1 MDMKKKYSYIIL
13 LLLVGISGAWY
24 LAKGRTGTVM
34 DKGVME
40 AYPAAIVAQV
50 YDIASRARL
59 ARGEQEKLAIYF
71 IEKDRLANEAKA
83 RNEDPAV
90 FSDYYEVNY
99 EEISGILGGEGF
111 NRYILSLDEDKGLRD
126 YPLSFKL
133 RKLVSEQ
140 KESLG
145 LTTGQVTEI
154 LSEVKQNELARRAG
168 GYNIDS
174 AENEC
179 LRRVLSDT
187 QYRGY
192 FYRSAEVHAEQRVAD
207 IIGKLQQADLIAEGD
222 SARIYRLLYPYEYER
237 AGGLAYYRAM
247 KENILHDRFRDS
259 MACHQPAITILY
271 DGHRNLHP
279 WSWPLNILHHRD
291 SLDLSGKQVD
301 AIVSVYRQV
310 QENEFKDKY
319 NRNPE
324 SEEDRFNRGRF
335 EKDELVKVLNA
346 KQMDAYFTIR
356 NRKGAESD
364 AKKDWEKLDGHGL
377 VTSTDSLAVLKD
389 LLDYRLRVRL
399 ANEWIGIEKSKRN
412 EFAKRDIIDNRPELL
427 KKLDEKIKADRERN
441 VVRF

>member
-1 MDMKKKYSYIIL
+1 
-13 LLLVGISGAWY
+13 
-24 LAKGRTGTVM
+24 
-34 DKGVME
+34 
-40 AYPAAIVAQV
+40 
-50 YDIASRARL
+50 DIASRARL

-389 LLDYRLRVRL
+389 LLDY
-399 ANEWIGIEKSKRN
+399 
-412 EFAKRDIIDNRPELL
+412 
-427 KKLDEKIKADRERN
+427 
-441 VVRF
+441 

>member
-1 MDMKKKYSYIIL
+1 MKKKYSYIIL

-24 LAKGRTGTVM
+24 LAKGRTGMVM
-34 DKGVME
+34 DRGVME

-50 YDIASRARL
+50 YDIASRAGL
-59 ARGEQEKLAIYF
+59 IRGEQEKLAIYF
-71 IEKDRLANEAKA
+71 MEKDRLANEAKDKG
-83 RNEDPAV
+83 EGPDV
-90 FSDYYEVNY
+90 FSAYYKIDY
-99 EEISGILGGEGF
+99 EEIGDILGGEDF
-111 NRYILSLDEDKGLRD
+111 NRYILSLYEDKGLRD

-145 LTTGQVTEI
+145 LTTGQVTAI
-154 LSEVKQNELARRAG
+154 LDEVKQNEMARRAG

-187 QYRGY
+187 QYRGH
-192 FYRSAEVHAEQRVAD
+192 FYRSAEVHAAQRVAD
-207 IIGKLQQADLIAEGD
+207 IIGKLQEADLIANGD

-237 AGGLAYYRAM
+237 TGGLAYYRAM

-259 MACHQPAITILY
+259 IACLQPDITILY

-291 SLDLSGKQVD
+291 SLDLSGEQ
-301 AIVSVYRQV
+301 INSLVSMYRKV
-310 QENEFKDKY
+310 QEGEFRSRYLKTDDS
-319 NRNPE
+319 RE
-324 SEEDRFNRGRF
+324 RFDRWEF
-335 EKDELVKVLNA
+335 EKTELVKVLTPL
-346 KQMDAYFTIR
+346 QIDHYLLIR
-356 NRKGAESD
+356 NRKSAEEDS
-364 AKKDWEKLDGHGL
+364 KKDWEKLNEHGL
-377 VTSTDSLAVLKD
+377 VQSADSIAVLKD
-389 LLDYRLRVRL
+389 LLGYRLRLRL
-399 ANEWIGIEKSKRN
+399 SDEWIGIERSKKN

-427 KKLDEKIKADRERN
+427 KNLEEKIKADRDRN